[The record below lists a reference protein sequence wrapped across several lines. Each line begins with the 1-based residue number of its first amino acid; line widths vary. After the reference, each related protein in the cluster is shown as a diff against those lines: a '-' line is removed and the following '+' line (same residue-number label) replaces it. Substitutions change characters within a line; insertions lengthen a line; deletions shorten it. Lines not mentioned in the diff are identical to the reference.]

1 MQVANGTKKMLTTS
15 CRREIDIFFHP
26 GAGVGTWVRGKVRGQ
41 QVPTNRAMI
50 FGLCGRDSWQRM
62 HTQPRVASIN
72 DFSST
77 KLFLFKLSVFC
88 GLFRTLQILQSEN
101 WAGITIYV
109 NHLQLFSYHISVVG
123 LVFNRWVCECE
134 SFSNGNAFYLQN
146 IFRHQK
152 NNHTFFLIAWM
163 SEATTSFR

>member
-1 MQVANGTKKMLTTS
+1 MQVANGTKKMWTTS
-15 CRREIDIFFHP
+15 CSREIEFFFSS
-26 GAGVGTWVRGKVRGQ
+26 GGGGGIWTWVRGKVRGQ

-62 HTQPRVASIN
+62 HTQPRVASFN
-72 DFSST
+72 DFLST

-101 WAGITIYV
+101 WAGISIYV

-123 LVFNRWVCECE
+123 LVFNRWVCVKV
-134 SFSNGNAFYLQN
+134 
-146 IFRHQK
+146 FRTGMLF
-152 NNHTFFLIAWM
+152 TFKTI
-163 SEATTSFR
+163 